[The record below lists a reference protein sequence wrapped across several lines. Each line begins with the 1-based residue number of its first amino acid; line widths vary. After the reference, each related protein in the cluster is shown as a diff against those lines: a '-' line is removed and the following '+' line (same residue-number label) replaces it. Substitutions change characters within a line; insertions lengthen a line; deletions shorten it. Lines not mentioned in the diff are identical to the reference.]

1 MSRILRSRFSVLV
14 FVRCQNALR
23 LDDMSEPE
31 PDILILRPRADF
43 YTSAHPGPADV
54 LLVIEVADTPPAP

>member
-1 MSRILRSRFSVLV
+1 MLV

-31 PDILILRPRADF
+31 PDISILRPRADF
-43 YTSAHPGPADV
+43 HTSAHPGPADV
-54 LLVIEVADTPPAP
+54 LFVIEVADTPPAP